1 MVSHYP
7 DESLRDFHI
16 KSTFGRFVA
25 GKDIQLID
33 SDSVN
38 LKLIF
43 RITANDSIATDADYP
58 LN

>member
-43 RITANDSIATDADYP
+43 RRFALELRKAVNI
-58 LN
+58 